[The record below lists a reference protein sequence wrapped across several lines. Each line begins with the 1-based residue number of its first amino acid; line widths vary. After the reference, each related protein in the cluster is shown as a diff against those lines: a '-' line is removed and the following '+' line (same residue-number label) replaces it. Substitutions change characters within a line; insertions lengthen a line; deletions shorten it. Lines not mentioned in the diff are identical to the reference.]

1 VKAALLAL
9 ALAGCATPMAHTA
22 PEPPR
27 LRCINYGQVPGSQW
41 FIYACTFTGE
51 PESEPPAPAAIPF
64 SLGES

>member
-1 VKAALLAL
+1 MRKAALLAL

-27 LRCINYGQVPGSQW
+27 LRCINYGQVPDSQW
-41 FIYACTFTGE
+41 FIYACTFTGDTMTA
-51 PESEPPAPAAIPF
+51 PAPAVIPF